1 MALGSPPEQALQLFP
16 EQLLQPALHPVWLS
30 ALPRAEEHPL
40 LPGHQ
45 DRQLVPLLLQRVVT
59 QEEVELSGE
68 QEAALAVAVGG
79 HRWSGPGVWVGGGG
93 LDINTNSSSSCFCI
107 LLDDARV
114 LQWMGRIW

>member
-59 QEEVELSGE
+59 QEEERHQLPVLMSEE
-68 QEAALAVAVGG
+68 QGMLFSTVQCRKTFRVQ
-79 HRWSGPGVWVGGGG
+79 RR
-93 LDINTNSSSSCFCI
+93 LQQ
-107 LLDDARV
+107 LLRK
-114 LQWMGRIW
+114 